1 MAYMITEET
10 ACRGLSLT
18 ESDLPVLIDRP
29 GTWAS
34 GVIFGSP
41 HSGRIYPPWFLEGTR
56 LPPETLRSSEDAFV
70 DRLMSCAPALGAV
83 TIRAQVPRAIVD
95 LNRAPDEIDPLVVRG
110 VPRHPLNQRTLA
122 GLGVIPRVVSQGRAI
137 LERPIDRAE
146 AERRIDAYWRPYH
159 QALAALIAEARQR
172 FGQAILIDMHSMPHD
187 ALNHLHGS
195 RPDMVLG
202 NRHGLSASAR
212 VSDAIIAAVEAQGW
226 RIRRNSPFAGAYIC
240 SAYGRPC
247 QNIHVVQLE
256 IDRSLYMDEKTIT
269 PHAGFDDVAARMAQV
284 IRTLA
289 VLDAGG
295 RSDAAIA
302 AE

>member
-1 MAYMITEET
+1 MTET
-10 ACRGLSLT
+10 
-18 ESDLPVLIDRP
+18 DLPVLIDRP
-29 GTWAS
+29 DRWAS

-41 HSGRIYPPWFLEGTR
+41 HSGRVYPDWFLEGTR

-70 DRLMSCAPALGAV
+70 DRLIACAPALGAV

-137 LERPIDRAE
+137 LERPLDRAE

-159 QALAALIAEARQR
+159 QALTALIAEARAR

-187 ALNHLHGS
+187 ALAHLHGP

-202 NRHGLSASAR
+202 NRHGLSAAAR
-212 VSDAIIAAVEAQGW
+212 VSDAIVAAVEAEGW

-240 SAYGRPC
+240 SAYGRPG

-256 IDRSLYMDEKTIT
+256 IDRALYMDEKTIA
-269 PHAGFDDVAARMAQV
+269 PHDGFDDVAARMARV
-284 IRTLA
+284 IRKLA
-289 VLDAGG
+289 ALEGDA
-295 RSDAAIA
+295 RSDPAIA

>member
-1 MAYMITEET
+1 M
-10 ACRGLSLT
+10 T

-29 GTWAS
+29 DRWAS

-41 HSGRIYPPWFLEGTR
+41 HSGRSYPDWFLEGTK

-70 DRLMSCAPALGAV
+70 DRLIACAPSFGAV

-159 QALAALIAEARQR
+159 LALASLIAEARSR

-187 ALNHLHGS
+187 ALNHLHGA

-202 NRHGLSASAR
+202 NRHGLSAAAR
-212 VSDAIIAAVEAQGW
+212 VSDAIVTAVEAEGW

-240 SAYGRPC
+240 SAYGRPG
-247 QNIHVVQLE
+247 QNVHVVQLE
-256 IDRSLYMDEKTIT
+256 IDRALYMDEKAIV
-269 PHAGFDDVAARMAQV
+269 PHDGFDDVAIRMAQV
-284 IRTLA
+284 IRKLS
-289 VLDAGG
+289 VLNADGQP
-295 RSDAAIA
+295 DAAIA